1 MQNRI
6 SYPNELPVKVYDVFP
21 SCISAL
27 LRVVTGVGVGV
38 LVGLGVGVLVGID
51 DGVATDGL
59 KSAVAMGY
67 FA

>member
-1 MQNRI
+1 MSSI
-6 SYPNELPVKVYDVFP
+6 ALPVKVYDVFP

-51 DGVATDGL
+51 DGVATDGKL
-59 KSAVAMGY
+59 L
-67 FA
+67 